1 MPTHRRRLHHHS
13 GNNPSDSSLENKTTI
28 ARPAKSCRNNT
39 WLPPPRLITQLCWQ
53 RGSRSGWGFHLS
65 AWPPVSSVSLH
76 SPLSPLSSS
85 HRHWFSPP
93 PQLSLLY
100 SPPPP
105 RHPPYMNYWTA
116 ITSLRLNVTSGRAS
130 DEYVQLFYEIWLAVE
145 GKWGYCHYNC
155 VSSVS
160 YQ

>member
-1 MPTHRRRLHHHS
+1 MKMPTHRRRLHHHS
-13 GNNPSDSSLENKTTI
+13 GNNPSDSSSENITTI

-65 AWPPVSSVSLH
+65 ARPPVSSVSLH

-85 HRHWFSPP
+85 HRHWFSSP

-100 SPPPP
+100 SPPSPP
-105 RHPPYMNYWTA
+105 HIWIIERPLHHCDSTW
-116 ITSLRLNVTSGRAS
+116 RRVGRAMNTCNFS
-130 DEYVQLFYEIWLAVE
+130 MRFDWQVE